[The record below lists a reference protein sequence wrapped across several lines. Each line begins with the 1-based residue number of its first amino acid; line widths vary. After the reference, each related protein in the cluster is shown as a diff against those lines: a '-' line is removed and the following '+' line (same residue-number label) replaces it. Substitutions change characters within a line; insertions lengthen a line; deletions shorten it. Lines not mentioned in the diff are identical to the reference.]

1 MTSEAGEESGET
13 VPGIVF
19 NDHGLLRDADSYC
32 LQKVFVEPWKGS
44 VR

>member
-19 NDHGLLRDADSYC
+19 NDHGLLRDTES
-32 LQKVFVEPWKGS
+32 VFMEPWKGS